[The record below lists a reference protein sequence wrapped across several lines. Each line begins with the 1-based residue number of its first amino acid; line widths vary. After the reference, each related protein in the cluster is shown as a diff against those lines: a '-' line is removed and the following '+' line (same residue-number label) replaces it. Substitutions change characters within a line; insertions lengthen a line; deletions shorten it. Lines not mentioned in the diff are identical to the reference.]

1 MMEKYISCLWM
12 RGGTSKGGCF
22 LESELGEDIATQNQ
36 RLSRIYGS
44 NDPSG
49 RQIDGM
55 GGATSTTSKAVIVG
69 KRTGER
75 NGVNYTFAQVE
86 LNSNLIDRKGNCGNM
101 SSTVG
106 PFAIEMGLVEDITE
120 PVTKV
125 NVFNTNTQ
133 KTIVS
138 HVQVKNGKV
147 VYEGDY
153 AISGVPGTAAQI
165 KLEFLAPGG
174 AVTKKLLPTGNAVDK
189 INVEGYGEFEISIVD
204 AANPLVF
211 VRAADLGLTGGEMP
225 KDIDT
230 NAELLAKMLAI
241 REAASVLSG
250 ITTDLDQAKT
260 VPAVPKFCFIAPPAD
275 YKNVTGETVSK
286 SAIDLQARM
295 LSMGKLH
302 PVLAITGGICIGVA
316 AKIPGTLVNEAVGKA
331 AGQEEI
337 RIGHCSGVLAVGA
350 DVRQTP
356 NGIEAVSGTVFR
368 TARILMKGEVNIG
381 G

>member
-1 MMEKYISCLWM
+1 MKNFISCVWM

-22 LESELGEDIATQNQ
+22 LESELGADVETQNA

-69 KRTGER
+69 KRAGER

-106 PFAIEMGLVEDITE
+106 PFAIEMGLVDDISE
-120 PVTKV
+120 PVTQV
-125 NVFNTNTQ
+125 RVFNTNTQ
-133 KTIVS
+133 KTIIS
-138 HVQVKNGKV
+138 HVQVKDGKV
-147 VYEGDY
+147 VYDGDY
-153 AISGVPGTAAQI
+153 AISGVPGKAAQI

-174 AVTKKLLPTGNAVDK
+174 AVTKKLLPTGNAVDR
-189 INVEGYGEFEISIVD
+189 ISVDGYGEFDISIVD

-211 VRAADLGLTGGEMP
+211 VRAKDLGLSGGELP
-225 KDIDT
+225 KDIDS
-230 NAELLAKMLAI
+230 NPELLQKMLAI
-241 REAASVLSG
+241 REEASVLCG
-250 ITTDLDQAKT
+250 IAKDRQEAKSI
-260 VPAVPKFCFIAPPAD
+260 PAVPKFCFIAPPAD
-275 YKNVTGETVSK
+275 YQNTTGETVPQST
-286 SAIDLQARM
+286 IDLRARM

-316 AKIPGTLVNEAVGKA
+316 AKIPGTLVNEAVGA
-331 AGQEEI
+331 AAERDEI
-337 RIGHCSGVLAVGA
+337 RIGHCSGILAVGA
-350 DVRQTP
+350 DVKQTED
-356 NGIEAVSGTVFR
+356 GVEAISGTVFR
-368 TARILMKGEVNIG
+368 TARVLMRGEVNIG